1 MILDIYQDSILID
14 KEKISE
20 TLEKIITEK
29 KIQKSFE
36 LNEIVFSEKNNEDF
50 LKKYKK

>member
-14 KEKISE
+14 KEEISK

-29 KIQKSFE
+29 KTQKSFE
-36 LNEIVFSEKNNEDF
+36 LNEIVFSEKKQRGLFE
-50 LKKYKK
+50 KVR